1 MKRHLPLALLLAFVL
16 TLVGGGGIVLA
27 SGGGPAA
34 PTLLAPA
41 NGAQVTSPVSIS
53 WSAVSDSKGISAYN
67 WQVSSS
73 SSMSPLVT
81 SGSTGGATTQGTV
94 SGLSNGTYFWRVQ
107 AVNGENTPGSWS
119 SIRSFSVT
127 GGAGGGSGG
136 PTLNQPQGYNTFHPY
151 EVEHWT
157 WSAVAGAA
165 SYIFEASTDPSFPI
179 ITEFRMNNIPDPSYG
194 FALVDE
200 GNYFARVSAVDA
212 NGNVSAPSNVVTFSV
227 FFNNPVPPAPTP
239 LGPANGASVTMPVTF
254 TWTDVPNPQDSGYTL
269 EVASDSS
276 FNNIEFLDNQITPA
290 SKTIL
295 SLTSGTKYWRVNSAQ
310 GDSSPTLP
318 ALTAWSPTR
327 SFVVPA
333 TPPSVGSLAV
343 NFPTVSD
350 GATETVSVQLTGP
363 APAGGAVIAL
373 QSSDP
378 AVAPVPATFTMAA
391 GLAWDQFRFQIG
403 SVTVAEQVTLTASLN
418 GTSASVSFTANPPAL
433 KSLTLSPSTITGGAE
448 PQLIVMLNGNAPSG
462 GLIVNLA
469 SDSPAANPP
478 ATVTVAAGSP
488 SLSIGLPTSA
498 VTANTLVTITAT
510 QGGTTLQAQ
519 VTLTPAQPPDSL
531 TLSQTTVTG
540 SGSLNG
546 TVRLASPATTD
557 TTIALSS
564 SDPAATVPNGVTIPQ
579 GAIAG
584 GFFVNVVP
592 VTTQT
597 VVTISAT
604 AAGVTKTATLTLIPV
619 GGGGGSGAT
628 LSSLTL
634 NPSSIRGG
642 RSTTGTVT
650 LSAAAPA
657 GGVVITLSSGNTS
670 LATVPAS
677 VTIPAGA
684 TSATFTVN
692 TLSVNST
699 ATVTIG
705 GSAPDGSQAAAT
717 LTVTRR

>member
-16 TLVGGGGIVLA
+16 TLVSGGGIVFA

-34 PTLLAPA
+34 PNLLAPA
-41 NGAQVTSPVSIS
+41 NGAQVTSPVAIS

-81 SGSTGGATTQGTV
+81 SGSTGGATQDTV
-94 SGLSNGTYFWRVQ
+94 SGLSSGTYFWHVQ

-119 SIRSFSVT
+119 SVRSFTVT
-127 GGAGGGSGG
+127 GSAGGGSGS

-157 WSAVAGAA
+157 WSVVAGAA
-165 SYIFEASTDPSFPI
+165 SYIFEASTDPSFPV

-227 FFNNPVPPAPTP
+227 FFNNPLPPPPAP
-239 LGPANGASVTMPVTF
+239 LGPANGASVTLPVTF

-269 EVASDSS
+269 EVATDSS
-276 FNNIEFLDNQITPA
+276 FSNIEFLDNQITPA

-333 TPPSVGSLAV
+333 TPPGAGSLAV
-343 NFPTVSD
+343 NFATVSN
-350 GATETVSVQLTGP
+350 GATETVTVQLTGP

-433 KSLTLSPSTITGGAE
+433 KSLTLSPSTITGGAQ
-448 PQLIVMLNGNAPSG
+448 PTLIVMLNGQAPSG
-462 GLIVNLA
+462 GLTVNLA
-469 SDSPAANPP
+469 SDSPAASPP
-478 ATVTVAAGSP
+478 ATATVAAGDVSV
-488 SLSIGLPTSA
+488 SVNIPTSA
-498 VTANTLVTITAT
+498 VTANTLVTISAT

-531 TLSQTTVTG
+531 TLSQTTV
-540 SGSLNG
+540 SGSAG
-546 TVRLASPATTD
+546 VSGAVRLASPATTD
-557 TTIALSS
+557 TSIQLSS
-564 SDPAATVPNGVTIPQ
+564 SDPAATVPHSVLIPQ

-584 GFFVNVVP
+584 GFFVDVTP

-597 VVTISAT
+597 IVTISAT
-604 AAGVTKTATLTLIPV
+604 AAGVTKTAMLTLNPV
-619 GGGGGSGAT
+619 GGGGGAT
-628 LSSLTL
+628 LNSLTL
-634 NPSSIRGG
+634 NPTSIRGG

-657 GGVVITLSSGNTS
+657 GGVVITLSSSNTG

-692 TLSVNST
+692 TSSVSST

-705 GSAPDGSQAAAT
+705 GSAPDGSQAAAA

>member
-1 MKRHLPLALLLAFVL
+1 MKRYLPLTLLVALMLAL
-16 TLVGGGGIVLA
+16 AGGGAVFA

-41 NGAQVTSPVSIS
+41 NGAQVTTPVAIS

-73 SSMSPLVT
+73 SSMSPVVT
-81 SGSTGGATTQGTV
+81 SGSTGGATQDTV
-94 SGLSNGTYFWRVQ
+94 SGLSNATYFWRVQ

-119 SIRSFSVT
+119 SVRSFSVT
-127 GGAGGGSGG
+127 GSAGGGSGA
-136 PTLNQPQGYNTFHPY
+136 PTLNQPQAYNTFHPY

-157 WSAVAGAA
+157 WSAVPGAA
-165 SYIFEASTDPSFPI
+165 SYIFEASTNPSFPI
-179 ITEFRMNNIPDPSYG
+179 TTEFRTNNIPDPSYG

-200 GNYFARVSAVDA
+200 GNYFARVSAADA

-227 FFNNPVPPAPTP
+227 FFNNPLPPPPTP
-239 LGPANGASVTMPVTF
+239 LEPADGASVTLPVTF
-254 TWTDVPNPQDSGYTL
+254 TWTDVPNPQPSGYTL
-269 EVASDSS
+269 EVATDAS

-290 SKTIL
+290 SKTLL

-318 ALTAWSPTR
+318 AVTAWSPTR

-333 TPPSVGSLAV
+333 TPPNVGSLAV
-343 NFPTVSD
+343 NFATVSN

-373 QSSDP
+373 HSSDP
-378 AVAPVPATFTMAA
+378 AVAPMPSTFTMAA

-403 SVTVAEQVTLTASLN
+403 SVTVSEQVTLTASLN
-418 GTSASVSFTANPPAL
+418 GSSASVTFTANPPAL
-433 KSLTLSPSTITGGAE
+433 KSLTLSPSTITGGAQ
-448 PQLIVMLNGNAPSG
+448 PTLIVMLNGQAPAG
-462 GLIVNLA
+462 GLTVNLS

-478 ATVTVAAGSP
+478 TTATVAAGDVSV
-488 SLSIGLPTSA
+488 SVNIPTSA
-498 VTANTLVTITAT
+498 VTTNTLVTLSAT
-510 QGGTTLQAQ
+510 QGGKTLQAQ

-540 SGSLNG
+540 TTSVNG

-557 TTIALSS
+557 TTIQLSS
-564 SDPAATVPNGVTIPQ
+564 SDAAVTVPNGVLIPQ

-584 GFFVNVVP
+584 GFFVNVSS

-604 AAGVTKTATLTLIPV
+604 GAGVTKTATLTLNPV
-619 GGGGGSGAT
+619 GGGGGAT
-628 LSSLTL
+628 LASLTL
-634 NPSSIRGG
+634 SPTSIRGG
-642 RSTTGTVT
+642 QATTGTVA

-657 GGVVITLSSGNTS
+657 GGAVITLSSGNTS

-684 TSATFTVN
+684 TSATFTVS
-692 TLSVNST
+692 TKSVNSD
-699 ATVTIG
+699 ATVTISGSYGG
-705 GSAPDGSQAAAT
+705 GSQSAT

>member
-16 TLVGGGGIVLA
+16 TLVSGGGIVFA

-34 PTLLAPA
+34 PNLLAPA
-41 NGAQVTSPVSIS
+41 NGAQVTSPVAIS

-81 SGSTGGATTQGTV
+81 SGSTGGATQDTV
-94 SGLSNGTYFWRVQ
+94 SGLSSGTYFWHVQ

-119 SIRSFSVT
+119 SVRSFTVT
-127 GGAGGGSGG
+127 GSAGGGSGS

-157 WSAVAGAA
+157 WSVVAGAA
-165 SYIFEASTDPSFPI
+165 SYIFEASTDPSFPV

-212 NGNVSAPSNVVTFSV
+212 NGNFSAPSNVVTFSV
-227 FFNNPVPPAPTP
+227 FFNNPLPPPPAP
-239 LGPANGASVTMPVTF
+239 LGPANGASVTLPVTF

-269 EVASDSS
+269 EVATDSS
-276 FNNIEFLDNQITPA
+276 FSNIEFLDNQITPA

-333 TPPSVGSLAV
+333 TPPGAGSLAV
-343 NFPTVSD
+343 NFATVSN
-350 GATETVSVQLTGP
+350 GATETVTVQLTGP

-391 GLAWDQFRFQIG
+391 GLAWDQFRIQIG

-418 GTSASVSFTANPPAL
+418 GTAASVSFTANPPAL
-433 KSLTLSPSTITGGAE
+433 KSLTLSPSTITGGAQ
-448 PQLIVMLNGNAPSG
+448 PTLIVMLNGQAPSG
-462 GLIVNLA
+462 GLTVNLA
-469 SDSPAANPP
+469 SDSPAASPP
-478 ATVTVAAGSP
+478 ATATVAAGDVSV
-488 SLSIGLPTSA
+488 SVNIPTSA
-498 VTANTLVTITAT
+498 VTANTLVTISAT

-531 TLSQTTVTG
+531 TLSQTTV
-540 SGSLNG
+540 SGSAG
-546 TVRLASPATTD
+546 VSGAVRLASPATTD
-557 TTIALSS
+557 TSIQLSS
-564 SDPAATVPNGVTIPQ
+564 SDPAATVPHSVLIPQ

-584 GFFVNVVP
+584 GFFVDVTP

-597 VVTISAT
+597 IVTISAT
-604 AAGVTKTATLTLIPV
+604 AAGVTKTAMLTLNPV
-619 GGGGGSGAT
+619 GGGGGAT
-628 LSSLTL
+628 LNSLTL
-634 NPSSIRGG
+634 NPTSIRGG

-657 GGVVITLSSGNTS
+657 GGVVITLSSSNTG

-692 TLSVNST
+692 TSSVSST

-705 GSAPDGSQAAAT
+705 GSAPDGSQAAAA

>member
-16 TLVGGGGIVLA
+16 TLVGGGGVVFA

-34 PTLLAPA
+34 PNLLAPA
-41 NGAQVTSPVSIS
+41 NGAQVTSPVAIS

-81 SGSTGGATTQGTV
+81 SGSTGGATQDTV
-94 SGLSNGTYFWRVQ
+94 SGLSSGTYFWHVQ

-119 SIRSFSVT
+119 SVRSFTVT
-127 GGAGGGSGG
+127 GSAGGGSGS

-157 WSAVAGAA
+157 WSVVAGAA
-165 SYIFEASTDPSFPI
+165 SYIFEASTDPSFPV

-227 FFNNPVPPAPTP
+227 FFNNPLPPPPAP
-239 LGPANGASVTMPVTF
+239 LGPANGASVTLPVTF

-269 EVASDSS
+269 EVATDSS
-276 FNNIEFLDNQITPA
+276 FSNIEFLDNQITPA

-333 TPPSVGSLAV
+333 TPPGAGSLAV
-343 NFPTVSD
+343 NFATVSN
-350 GATETVSVQLTGP
+350 GATETVTVQLTGP

-433 KSLTLSPSTITGGAE
+433 KSLTLSPSTITGGAQ
-448 PQLIVMLNGNAPSG
+448 PTLIVMLNGQAPSG
-462 GLIVNLA
+462 GLTVNLA
-469 SDSPAANPP
+469 SDSPTASPP
-478 ATVTVAAGSP
+478 ATATVAAGDVSV
-488 SLSIGLPTSA
+488 SVNIPTSA
-498 VTANTLVTITAT
+498 VTANTLVTISAT

-531 TLSQTTVTG
+531 TLSQTTV
-540 SGSLNG
+540 SGSAG
-546 TVRLASPATTD
+546 VSGAVRLASPATTD
-557 TTIALSS
+557 TSIQLSS
-564 SDPAATVPNGVTIPQ
+564 SDPAATVPHSVLIPQ

-584 GFFVNVVP
+584 GFFVDVTP

-597 VVTISAT
+597 IVTISAT
-604 AAGVTKTATLTLIPV
+604 AAGVTKTAMLTLNPV
-619 GGGGGSGAT
+619 GGGGGAT
-628 LSSLTL
+628 LNSLTL
-634 NPSSIRGG
+634 NPTSIRGG

-657 GGVVITLSSGNTS
+657 GGVVITLSSSNTG

-692 TLSVNST
+692 TSSVSST

-705 GSAPDGSQAAAT
+705 GSAPDGSQAAAA

>member
-16 TLVGGGGIVLA
+16 TLVGGGGIVFA

-34 PTLLAPA
+34 PNLLAPA
-41 NGAQVTSPVSIS
+41 NGAQVTSPVAIS

-81 SGSTGGATTQGTV
+81 SGSTGGATQDTV
-94 SGLSNGTYFWRVQ
+94 SGLSSGTYFWHVQ

-119 SIRSFSVT
+119 SVRSFTVT
-127 GGAGGGSGG
+127 GSAGGGSGS

-157 WSAVAGAA
+157 WSVVAGAA
-165 SYIFEASTDPSFPI
+165 SYIFEASTDPSFPV

-212 NGNVSAPSNVVTFSV
+212 NGNFSAPSNVVTFSV
-227 FFNNPVPPAPTP
+227 FFNNPLPPPPAP
-239 LGPANGASVTMPVTF
+239 LGPANGASVTLPVTF

-269 EVASDSS
+269 EVATDSS
-276 FNNIEFLDNQITPA
+276 FSNIEFLDNQITPA

-333 TPPSVGSLAV
+333 TPPGAGSLAV
-343 NFPTVSD
+343 NFATVSN
-350 GATETVSVQLTGP
+350 GATETVTVQLTGP

-418 GTSASVSFTANPPAL
+418 GTSASVGFTANPPAL
-433 KSLTLSPSTITGGAE
+433 KSLTLSPSTITGGAQ
-448 PQLIVMLNGNAPSG
+448 PTLIVMLNGQAPSG
-462 GLIVNLA
+462 GLTVNLA
-469 SDSPAANPP
+469 SDSPTASPP
-478 ATVTVAAGSP
+478 ATATVAAGDVSV
-488 SLSIGLPTSA
+488 SVNIPTSA
-498 VTANTLVTITAT
+498 VTANTLVTISAT

-531 TLSQTTVTG
+531 TLSQTTV
-540 SGSLNG
+540 SGSAG
-546 TVRLASPATTD
+546 VSGAVRLASPATTD
-557 TTIALSS
+557 TSIQLSS
-564 SDPAATVPNGVTIPQ
+564 SDPAATVPHSVLIPQ

-584 GFFVNVVP
+584 GFFVDVTP

-597 VVTISAT
+597 IVTISAT
-604 AAGVTKTATLTLIPV
+604 AAGVTKTAMLTLNPV
-619 GGGGGSGAT
+619 GGGGGAT
-628 LSSLTL
+628 LNSLTL
-634 NPSSIRGG
+634 NPTSIRGG

-657 GGVVITLSSGNTS
+657 GGVVITLSSSNTG

-692 TLSVNST
+692 TSSVSST

-705 GSAPDGSQAAAT
+705 GSAPDGSQAAAA

>member
-16 TLVGGGGIVLA
+16 TLVGGGGVVFA

-34 PTLLAPA
+34 PNLLAPA
-41 NGAQVTSPVSIS
+41 NGAQVTSPVAIS

-81 SGSTGGATTQGTV
+81 SGSTGGATQDTV
-94 SGLSNGTYFWRVQ
+94 SGLSSGTYFWHVQ

-119 SIRSFSVT
+119 SVRSFTVT
-127 GGAGGGSGG
+127 GSAGGGSGS

-157 WSAVAGAA
+157 WSVVAGAA
-165 SYIFEASTDPSFPI
+165 SYIFEASTDPSFPV

-227 FFNNPVPPAPTP
+227 FFNNPLPPPPAP
-239 LGPANGASVTMPVTF
+239 LGPANGASVTLPVTF

-269 EVASDSS
+269 EVATDSS
-276 FNNIEFLDNQITPA
+276 FSNIEFLDNQITPA

-333 TPPSVGSLAV
+333 TPPGAGSLAV
-343 NFPTVSD
+343 NFATVSN
-350 GATETVSVQLTGP
+350 GATETVTVQLTGP

-418 GTSASVSFTANPPAL
+418 GTSASVGFTANPPAL
-433 KSLTLSPSTITGGAE
+433 KSLTLSPSTITGGAQ
-448 PQLIVMLNGNAPSG
+448 PTLIVMLNGQAPSG
-462 GLIVNLA
+462 GLTVNLA
-469 SDSPAANPP
+469 SDSPAASPP
-478 ATVTVAAGSP
+478 ATATVAAGDVSV
-488 SLSIGLPTSA
+488 SVNIPTSA
-498 VTANTLVTITAT
+498 VTANTLVTISAT

-531 TLSQTTVTG
+531 TLSQTTV
-540 SGSLNG
+540 SGSAG
-546 TVRLASPATTD
+546 VSGAVRLASPATTD
-557 TTIALSS
+557 TSIQLSS
-564 SDPAATVPNGVTIPQ
+564 SDPAATVPHSVLIPQ

-584 GFFVNVVP
+584 GFFVDVTP

-597 VVTISAT
+597 IVTISAT
-604 AAGVTKTATLTLIPV
+604 AAGVTKTAMLTLNPV
-619 GGGGGSGAT
+619 GGGGGAT
-628 LSSLTL
+628 LNSLTL
-634 NPSSIRGG
+634 NPTSIRGG

-657 GGVVITLSSGNTS
+657 GGVVITLSSSNTG

-692 TLSVNST
+692 TSSVSST

-705 GSAPDGSQAAAT
+705 GSAPDGSQAAAA